1 LINPLIVWDVGFQL
15 SFMAAFGLIVLVEPL
30 EQISFKLLQLGL
42 NTQQVGL
49 VMALLSELLIIT
61 GLLWLSLGQL
71 LLTIRI
77 LD

>member
-1 LINPLIVWDVGFQL
+1 
-15 SFMAAFGLIVLVEPL
+15 MAAFGLIVLVEPL
-30 EQISFKLLQLGL
+30 EQIIFKLLQRGL